1 VNNTRKKAPHIYN
14 LNNMK
19 KSLALFAFTFCMLFS
34 LPALAE
40 DATSASSPAK
50 DPAKE
55 KVSVPTLARRM
66 QYGDV
71 IDSEDIVSK
80 EFPATRVQGNIIHS
94 GEDLVGKTPRLAI
107 AANTPIRKDEITTRQ
122 LVERGGTVTMVYKAK
137 NLEISTTGQSL
148 DKGSLGDTVRVRN
161 GKSGAIV
168 SGTVA
173 GSNLVKVMGLN

>member
-1 VNNTRKKAPHIYN
+1 
-14 LNNMK
+14 MK
-19 KSLALFAFTFCMLFS
+19 ILRVLFVLTFYIFLS
-34 LPALAE
+34 LPTLAE
-40 DATSASSPAK
+40 DAAPIALPAK
-50 DPAKE
+50 DPMKE

-71 IDSEDIVSK
+71 IDSEDVIIK
-80 EFPATRVQGNIIHS
+80 EFPANRVQGNIIHS

-122 LVERGGTVTMVYKAK
+122 LVERGGTVTMVYRAN

-173 GSNLVKVMGLN
+173 GSNLVKVMGLNQ